1 MRARKEPPPNVRPVA
16 ESDTS
21 ERLYRRKLRS
31 LIALL
36 TLLATGVGLAS
47 YYGWKSLNTVREQ
60 IASVQ
65 EEQTRLT
72 GRLADLQNVVG
83 AISLEITDQS
93 LSRRVS
99 SIAADLSR
107 LQDDVNRLTSLADEQ
122 QQRISDLDT
131 SLAAH
136 DRTLDEITGQF
147 WNAFQDRDLDELN
160 DAVLGIE
167 THLDQL
173 NGQMASIETYLVEVD
188 EGLRRIE
195 TCLSRFSDFI
205 PGC

>member
-1 MRARKEPPPNVRPVA
+1 M
-16 ESDTS
+16 
-21 ERLYRRKLRS
+21 
-31 LIALL
+31 
-36 TLLATGVGLAS
+36 
-47 YYGWKSLNTVREQ
+47 
-60 IASVQ
+60 
-65 EEQTRLT
+65 
-72 GRLADLQNVVG
+72 G